1 MQLGR
6 ETALGLAHHAL
17 EVGHHRVREG
27 QCLALFED
35 VFRRELVLHHK
46 NRKVSHHLGGRRH
59 LDDIAQHE
67 VDLPVH
73 LAHVLEL
80 AAEAECLDL
89 RLQVRVLPARHF
101 VAVDIGRGRL
111 KAAVKRRISQAHVR
125 PVVAELLQL
134 IRVEAGVAVLSV
146 QRGDDRVHGRL
157 AGHGRQRVD
166 RRVYDIHARLGCEQQ
181 RRHLVARG
189 VVRVQVDG
197 QADLALERGD
207 QLLGCI
213 GLE

>member
-1 MQLGR
+1 MQ
-6 ETALGLAHHAL
+6 
-17 EVGHHRVREG
+17 VG
-27 QCLALFED
+27 
-35 VFRRELVLHHK
+35 
-46 NRKVSHHLGGRRH
+46 
-59 LDDIAQHE
+59 I
-67 VDLPVH
+67 
-73 LAHVLEL
+73 L
-80 AAEAECLDL
+80 AAGHL
-89 RLQVRVLPARHF
+89 

-111 KAAVKRRISQAHVR
+111 EAAVKRRISQAHVR

-134 IRVEAGVAVLSV
+134 IRVEAGVALLPV
-146 QRGDDRVHGRL
+146 QRSDNCVHGRL

-166 RRVYDIHARLGCEQQ
+166 RRVHDIHARLGCKQQ